1 MSKYLR
7 MVEIYV
13 KPDLRD
19 KIRELKR
26 ELTYNEFL
34 EKLIKN
40 EDRMPND
47 PRYTKHTQLRKE
59 VIGT

>member
-47 PRYTKHTQLRKE
+47 PRYAKHAQPRKE